1 MFCLELATSGGA
13 AMGHQKSAEAIVGGN
28 AEGPNMKGRE

>member
-1 MFCLELATSGGA
+1 
-13 AMGHQKSAEAIVGGN
+13 MGHQKSAEAIVGGN